1 MKMKRM
7 VWCMV
12 MVTVLIFGMVC
23 TAVAAPMDDAKAL
36 VDKALAFIKA
46 NGIEKA
52 VAEINGNP
60 PKGQLS
66 KDDIYVV
73 IQDFKGVIL
82 AHGGNP
88 KLVGQN
94 HWDVKDPSG
103 KYFVR
108 EQVEVA
114 KTKSGGGMVDL
125 VWTNPA
131 TKKVQP
137 KTNFVKKI
145 EGKDIMVMAGVFK

>member
-1 MKMKRM
+1 MKQKLMIM
-7 VWCMV
+7 VA
-12 MVTVLIFGMVC
+12 VLFFGMVC
-23 TAVAAPMDDAKAL
+23 TATAAGTMDDAKAL

-46 NGIEKA
+46 NGLEKA
-52 VAEINGNP
+52 IAEVNGN

-66 KDDIYVV
+66 KDDLYVV

-94 HWDVKDPSG
+94 HFDVKDPSG
-103 KYFVR
+103 KFFVR

>member
-1 MKMKRM
+1 MKLKQ
-7 VWCMV
+7 MV
-12 MVTVLIFGMVC
+12 MVAVLFFGMVC
-23 TAVAAPMDDAKAL
+23 TAAAGPMDDAKAL
-36 VDKALAFIKA
+36 VDKTLAFIKA
-46 NGIEKA
+46 HGLEKA

-60 PKGQLS
+60 KGQLS
-66 KDDIYVV
+66 KDDLYVV

-82 AHGGNP
+82 AHGANT

-114 KTKSGGGMVDL
+114 KTKSGGGLVDL

-145 EGKDIMVMAGVFK
+145 EGKDIMVMSGVFK